1 MDGIVGFIVAR
12 YDAWLT
18 LMGTERMRWVIPFL
32 GLLLLIDLVRRG
44 LRFSWSRRAIKSVFA
59 TLTIFHVNFFFV
71 PFVWIASEWIR
82 QGYEAIG
89 IPSVPTAVWA
99 GIPIWLL
106 GPFAVLAHDFV
117 DYWNHRILHLKW
129 LWPIHAIHHSDPDVN
144 GLTAYRVHMLEG
156 LVMWGSYTLL
166 LTWLGL
172 PADAIGFGAV
182 LLALHNIYVHIDVD
196 WSHGPFRMLLAS
208 PRFHRWH
215 HADVPAAYGK
225 NLANVLPFYDWLFG
239 TYRVPGACDAPLG
252 ARGVPQNDVVQLTLW
267 PLLEWT
273 RMGTKALAA
282 PARRLREG
290 LSAQV
295 EALDTPTVTSPN
307 GADKL
312 DKVTLPG

>member
-1 MDGIVGFIVAR
+1 MEGLLGFIVAR

-32 GLLLLIDLVRRG
+32 LLLVLADLLRRG
-44 LRFSWSRRAIKSVFA
+44 LRAALTRRKLESVFA

-82 QGYEAIG
+82 QGYAALG
-89 IPSVPTAVWA
+89 VPAVPAAFWA
-99 GIPIWLL
+99 GVPIWLL
-106 GPFAVLAHDFV
+106 APFAVLAHDFV

-129 LWPIHAIHHSDPDVN
+129 LWPIHAVHHSDPDVN

-196 WSHGPFRMLLAS
+196 WGHGPFRLLLAS

-215 HADVPAAYGK
+215 HADVVEAYGK
-225 NLANVLPFYDWLFG
+225 NLANVFPFYDWLFG

-252 ARGVPQNDVVQLTLW
+252 ARGVPKNDVVQLTLF
-267 PLLEWT
+267 PLTEWA
-273 RMGTKALAA
+273 RMASRALSR
-282 PARRLREG
+282 PLRRLRG
-290 LSAQV
+290 ALPARPS
-295 EALDTPTVTSPN
+295 ALDLAPGPH
-307 GADKL
+307 GQGEL
-312 DKVTLPG
+312 DKATLPG